1 VIVLMTDVSWE
12 RCITAYPYFRGR
24 VIEINYSRSLAK
36 SNDLPKSLSQ
46 VGIDYLDSLIL
57 RVTLGTKYPK
67 INLYWRPLRDG
78 GKLVEPLGTHIKL
91 MGSMERGGA
100 DLMMQ
105 LLRLDPIKRL
115 TAHDALDHPWFW
127 TSPKPAVCSK

>member
-1 VIVLMTDVSWE
+1 MPLNFFWVKGIMVQLSICGVLGASPVFCEDVRLMTDVFSE
-12 RCITAYPYFRGR
+12 KCIIVYQFSKER
-24 VIEINYSRSLAK
+24 VIEINCSRSLAK

-78 GKLVEPLGTHIKL
+78 GKH
-91 MGSMERGGA
+91 
-100 DLMMQ
+100 
-105 LLRLDPIKRL
+105 LLFL
-115 TAHDALDHPWFW
+115 TWCL
-127 TSPKPAVCSK
+127 S